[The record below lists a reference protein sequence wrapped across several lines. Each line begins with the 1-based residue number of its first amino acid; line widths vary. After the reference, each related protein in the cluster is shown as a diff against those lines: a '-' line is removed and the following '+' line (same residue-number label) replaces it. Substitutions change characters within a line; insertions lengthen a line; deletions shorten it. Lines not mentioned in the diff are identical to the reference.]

1 MSKKSNAGP
10 SATAV
15 GAGAINTDTSEQGGT
30 ALAESGTTEVVGQA
44 DTGSNDA
51 GAGAGDVVTT
61 GAAVITGD
69 IVVEGAI
76 VEGSGDT
83 GGDVEGPSI
92 GVLEWAAS
100 LEYPVSTALRNNGHF
115 TVVEPETAQ
124 IIGGGGVVAVTLV
137 DEGHAVRVL
146 DNTVT
151 LNALHFHGELK
162 VRLDAAPD
170 DLYLKG

>member
-15 GAGAINTDTSEQGGT
+15 VAGAINTDTSEQGGT
-30 ALAESGTTEVVGQA
+30 ALAESGTAEVGGQA
-44 DTGSNDA
+44 DAGSNDA
-51 GAGAGDVVTT
+51 GAGAGDVV
-61 GAAVITGD
+61 ITGD
-69 IVVEGAI
+69 IVVEGSI

-124 IIGGGGVVAVTLV
+124 IIGGGGVVAVTLA

-146 DNTVT
+146 DNTVS